1 VGIRELVC
9 HQFQRG
15 DQLKLRPE
23 VNERSELVMAK
34 IPKIKPLHCPT
45 CKKLVKASDEDFPF
59 CSDRCRRIDLGKW
72 AMGVYKI
79 SSPVL
84 DPELLEDLEGHER
97 DR

>member
-1 VGIRELVC
+1 MPSKRIV
-9 HQFQRG
+9 
-15 DQLKLRPE
+15 KLR
-23 VNERSELVMAK
+23 
-34 IPKIKPLHCPT
+34 CPI
-45 CKKLVKASDEDFPF
+45 CKKNVKSTDADFPF

-84 DPELLEDLEGHER
+84 DPDLLEDLEGHER